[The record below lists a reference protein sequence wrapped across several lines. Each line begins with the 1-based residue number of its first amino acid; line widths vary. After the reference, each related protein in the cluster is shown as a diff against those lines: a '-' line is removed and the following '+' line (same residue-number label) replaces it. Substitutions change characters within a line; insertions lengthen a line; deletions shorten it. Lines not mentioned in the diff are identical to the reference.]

1 MAFHSHSVSH
11 KVIFWA
17 LVIAVAAV
25 AITPSAVLATKI
37 TVGGDKGWTKGFDYQ
52 GWAQSTKF
60 HAGDKLFF
68 KYPKG
73 VHNVYKVNQ
82 KQFQNCDIAS
92 ATKKYTSGGDTI
104 TLKSGTSWF
113 ICGVGDH
120 CRNGQK
126 LVVNVN

>member
-1 MAFHSHSVSH
+1 MSH

-52 GWAQSTKF
+52 GWAQGTKF

-68 KYPKG
+68 TYPKG

-82 KQFQNCDIAS
+82 KQFQNCDITS

-104 TLKSGTSWF
+104 TLKRGTSWF

-120 CRNGQK
+120 CKNGQK
-126 LVVNVN
+126 LVVNVK